1 MKSHKKLRPHSLTR
15 KRCFLEK
22 PQEIATPPPPPHHPP
37 HHHPIIGLAKFF
49 LFFSNTDT
57 VRNYHTCQLS
67 DFMSVISSK
76 TNIF

>member
-22 PQEIATPPPPPHHPP
+22 PQEIATPLPHHHH

-57 VRNYHTCQLS
+57 VRNYHTFQLS